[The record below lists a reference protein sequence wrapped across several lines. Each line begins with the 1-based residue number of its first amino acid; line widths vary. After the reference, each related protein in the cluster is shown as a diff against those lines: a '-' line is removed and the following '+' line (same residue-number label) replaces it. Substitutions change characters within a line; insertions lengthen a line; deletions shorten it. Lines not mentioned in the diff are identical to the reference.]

1 MSKVNAAKSPS
12 RPRRTAGRKAPFG
25 PPPLIEGE
33 DIAAYRKLLAEVS
46 ATVKP
51 TDVLEEIWV
60 HDIVDLVW
68 EIWRLR
74 RLKTNLLAATAHK
87 GLQTVLEPLL
97 DGLIDPEFQPG
108 EATLDLV
115 QSWIARKPSAIRR
128 ADRILA
134 AAGLTMHAVMALTL
148 SHNIDAIERIDRMI
162 ALAEAR
168 RSHILEEVAR
178 HRATLGYELGRTVQQ
193 IDCDELRMIEA
204 PPCDG
209 NIPHDQREQ
218 GQD

>member
-1 MSKVNAAKSPS
+1 
-12 RPRRTAGRKAPFG
+12 
-25 PPPLIEGE
+25 
-33 DIAAYRKLLAEVS
+33 
-46 ATVKP
+46 
-51 TDVLEEIWV
+51 
-60 HDIVDLVW
+60 
-68 EIWRLR
+68 
-74 RLKTNLLAATAHK
+74 
-87 GLQTVLEPLL
+87 
-97 DGLIDPEFQPG
+97 
-108 EATLDLV
+108 
-115 QSWIARKPSAIRR
+115 
-128 ADRILA
+128 
-134 AAGLTMHAVMALTL
+134 MHAVMALTL